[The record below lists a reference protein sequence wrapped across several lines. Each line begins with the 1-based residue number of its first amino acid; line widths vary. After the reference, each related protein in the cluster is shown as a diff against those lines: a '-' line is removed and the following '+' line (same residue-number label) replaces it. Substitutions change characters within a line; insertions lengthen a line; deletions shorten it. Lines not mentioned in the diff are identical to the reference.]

1 MHTAQPEREL
11 MRARVV
17 QRTRLETRLHP
28 DRRRDRTLRH
38 RDPPWTGGCA
48 KRALEFNIKS
58 GPAVNDS
65 TARTS
70 EISLLGLADS
80 TVHTGSW
87 PIPRRTA
94 CARMRRSEMRC
105 ELAPAS
111 RAAWVR
117 GRVCGDPGARP
128 GRRAAMR
135 CQKQGR
141 VVVGT
146 RTYTRHPRSAIPPSR
161 VCWRRGERRQQ

>member
-58 GPAVNDS
+58 GPAVTTLQRVRPKS
-65 TARTS
+65 RFSAS
-70 EISLLGLADS
+70 
-80 TVHTGSW
+80 
-87 PIPRRTA
+87 PIPQSTLGHGRFRAARHVPA
-94 CARMRRSEMRC
+94 CADRKCDANWRRRRARRGSAVGCVGTRV
-105 ELAPAS
+105 LA
-111 RAAWVR
+111 RE
-117 GRVCGDPGARP
+117 GARQ
-128 GRRAAMR
+128 